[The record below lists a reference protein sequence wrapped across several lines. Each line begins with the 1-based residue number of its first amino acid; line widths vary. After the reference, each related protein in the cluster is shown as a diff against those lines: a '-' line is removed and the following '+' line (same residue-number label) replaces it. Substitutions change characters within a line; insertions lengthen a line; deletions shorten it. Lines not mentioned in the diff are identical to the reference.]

1 MQNKIKEE
9 SILLIIKQINQKKE
23 LIKLIKLAIISDRD
37 LLKEIKDSIS
47 EFDYEKLQKMI
58 SESHENTMNIYDS
71 NINQKIKEDSLAI
84 KDKIIKFIDFH
95 KNQKE
100 IDYNNHFFEEQII
113 FNNFNFYKEFN
124 DYSDTQIENNFSCL
138 DMQRT
143 IFHNFFYYK
152 ISFATNSNIIFANN
166 NDLIEQIHKIL
177 SENKNRVLFSCGDKN
192 DYIHNAISSNEFNP
206 NQAIDQLFNFEDI
219 TLMKLL
225 INEYIGVEK
234 SDYRGNALCFNKSG
248 NTKRGSEIYYP
259 PYGYLA
265 LGLKVI
271 GKYDDDDW
279 LNCKNEYS
287 EWMPAY
293 HPIFSFESI
302 KKIVE
307 EGLIPG
313 YSQDKENQNDKRHP
327 GKTIKRGIYLYSNI
341 QSAEDKAKFIY
352 YDNKKYKFVI
362 MARVLIQKIME
373 PEDTKCWILEKQ
385 YVRIY
390 RVLVK
395 RY

>member
-9 SILLIIKQINQKKE
+9 SIILIIKQIKQKYE
-23 LIKLIKLAIISDRD
+23 LIELIKLAIISDRD
-37 LLKEIKDSIS
+37 LLKEIRDSIS
-47 EFDYEKLQKMI
+47 EFDFEKLKKMI
-58 SESHENTMNIYDS
+58 SQSHENTMNIYDN

-100 IDYNNHFFEEQII
+100 IDYNNHFFEDEII
-113 FNNFNFYKEFN
+113 CNNFYKEVN

-138 DMQRT
+138 DRQRT
-143 IFHNFFYYK
+143 VFHNFIYYK
-152 ISFATNSNIIFANN
+152 ICFATNSNIIFANN
-166 NDLIEQIHKIL
+166 NDLIEQIHEIL
-177 SENKNRVLFSCGDKN
+177 SENKNRVFFSCGDKT

-206 NQAIDQLFNFEDI
+206 NQVIDQFINLEDI
-219 TLMKLL
+219 KLINLL
-225 INEYIGVEK
+225 INKYIGVEK

-248 NTKRGSEIYYP
+248 NTKRGPEIYYP

-265 LGLKVI
+265 LGLKVT
-271 GKYDDDDW
+271 GKYEDDNW
-279 LNCKNEYS
+279 LNCKNECS

-293 HPIFSFESI
+293 HPIFSPESI

-307 EGLIPG
+307 NDLIPG
-313 YSQDKENQNDKRHP
+313 DSQDKENQNDKRHP
-327 GKTIKRGIYLYSNI
+327 GNTIKRGIYLYPNI

-352 YDNKKYKFVI
+352 FDNKKYKFVI
-362 MARVLIQKIME
+362 MARVLIKKIME